1 MRWVRKTTGSDK
13 AVYFEPCRGL
23 LRVLGK
29 EGGEMRIL
37 KLIERS
43 AITAIKLPI
52 ALSWDIISLGNMGD
66 RSSIQKVIREHER
79 MKRED
84 EGR

>member
-1 MRWVRKTTGSDK
+1 
-13 AVYFEPCRGL
+13 
-23 LRVLGK
+23 
-29 EGGEMRIL
+29 MRIL

-66 RSSIQKVIREHER
+66 RSSIQEVIREHER